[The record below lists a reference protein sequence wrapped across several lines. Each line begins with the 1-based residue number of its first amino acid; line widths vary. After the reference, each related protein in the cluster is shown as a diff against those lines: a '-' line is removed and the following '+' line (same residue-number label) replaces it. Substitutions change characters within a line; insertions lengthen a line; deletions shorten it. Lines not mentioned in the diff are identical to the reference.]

1 LAKNSIV
8 INTNN
13 SAAGL
18 RPDASKFGGKPF
30 LPASFEWPEYADPD
44 EGVIRPLTFF
54 CQINLA
60 EAAPF
65 DRDGLLPKTGIL
77 SFFYEW
83 QSYSW
88 GMDAEQQKAA
98 KVFYFENT
106 DGFVSA
112 ELPDSENNVPELAIT
127 FSSKLSYPTSDEFDL
142 YSQVDCDFEE
152 LDEHLKVLGVDPEA
166 EPDEHKLLG
175 YAYVIQNEMVTECEA
190 LYCEMHGEAYEEPE
204 DLSEANIQSHQK
216 QSEWILLLQLGT
228 ISQDDLFIMFGDSG
242 MLYFYIRKEDLAA
255 RRFDKV
261 LFSLQCY

>member
-1 LAKNSIV
+1 MSIFDFFCKKGHPVVKELKRLAKNSIV

-98 KVFYFENT
+98 KVFT
-106 DGFVSA
+106 
-112 ELPDSENNVPELAIT
+112 
-127 FSSKLSYPTSDEFDL
+127 
-142 YSQVDCDFEE
+142 
-152 LDEHLKVLGVDPEA
+152 LK
-166 EPDEHKLLG
+166 
-175 YAYVIQNEMVTECEA
+175 IRTA
-190 LYCEMHGEAYEEPE
+190 LYRQSYRTVRTMYRNWLLPSA
-204 DLSEANIQSHQK
+204 ANFLTPHQTYLICTAK
-216 QSEWILLLQLGT
+216 WIAILRNWMST
-228 ISQDDLFIMFGDSG
+228 
-242 MLYFYIRKEDLAA
+242 
-255 RRFDKV
+255 
-261 LFSLQCY
+261 